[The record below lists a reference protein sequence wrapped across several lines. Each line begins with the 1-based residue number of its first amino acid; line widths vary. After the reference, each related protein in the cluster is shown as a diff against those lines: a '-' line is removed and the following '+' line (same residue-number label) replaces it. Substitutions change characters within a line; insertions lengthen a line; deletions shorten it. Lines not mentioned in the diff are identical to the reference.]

1 MGKFWLVAKREF
13 LLRVR
18 RRTFLVATFAVPLGF
33 AALIAVGAS
42 IAIRSEDKLPIGY
55 VDNSGVLAPAI
66 APSLDEGDQ
75 TVEIRAYQD
84 VSVAQTDLETGDI
97 QAYIVLP
104 EDYRQSQQ
112 VTVYYWEDKPSD
124 DAWEAFNDF
133 LRTNL
138 LVDLP
143 EDRRQLVLK
152 ELAWTVRS
160 VDGRRQVTAG
170 IGILNL
176 ILPFIASFIFY
187 LSVMTSGGYLLQAVA
202 DEKENRTIEV
212 MVTSLTPEQF
222 IGGKAAG
229 LLAVVLTQL
238 TVWIITIVIALI
250 TAATMLESF
259 PTLSVPW
266 SFLLVVTLYFLPTFV
281 LIAGIMT
288 AIGVMVE
295 EAKQGNQIAGV
306 INLVF
311 MAPWFLSTLIFT
323 NPDHPVLVVLTM
335 IPFSAFLTTAMRWS
349 MTAIPAWQLVVSW
362 LLLVASAGF
371 SLWVSAR
378 IFRLGMLRY
387 GKQFSLRT
395 TLGTLRNRRS
405 QIKPRAH
412 PAEVGQDG

>member
-1 MGKFWLVAKREF
+1 MGKLWLVAKREF
-13 LLRVR
+13 LLRVS
-18 RRTFLVATFAVPLGF
+18 RRTFLVTTFAVPLGF
-33 AALIAVGAS
+33 AALIAVGVF
-42 IAIRSEDKLPIGY
+42 IAIKSAEKRPVGY
-55 VDNSGVLAPAI
+55 VDNSGVLDPAI
-66 APSLDEGDQ
+66 VPSLNEIDD
-75 TVEIRAYQD
+75 TVEIRVYQD
-84 VSVAQTDLETGDI
+84 VSVAQIDLESGDI
-97 QAYIVLP
+97 QAYFVLP
-104 EDYRQSQQ
+104 EDYRRSQQ
-112 VTVYYWEDKPSD
+112 VAVYYWEEKPGD
-124 DAWEAFNDF
+124 DAWEAFNNF
-133 LRTNL
+133 LRVNL
-138 LVDLP
+138 LAGLP
-143 EDRRQLVLK
+143 EDRRQRVL
-152 ELAWTVRS
+152 EEPEWTVRS

-187 LSVMTSGGYLLQAVA
+187 LSVMTSGGYLLQAIA

-212 MVTSLTPEQF
+212 MVTSLTPEQL
-222 IGGKAAG
+222 IGGKTAG

-266 SFLLVVTLYFLPTFV
+266 SFLLVVALYLLPTFV

-288 AIGVMVE
+288 AIGVMVT

-306 INLVF
+306 INLAF
-311 MAPWFLSTLIFT
+311 MAPWFLSAMIFT
-323 NPDHPVLVVLTM
+323 NPDHPVLVILTI

-349 MTAIPAWQLVVSW
+349 ITAIPAWQLIVSW

-371 SLWVSAR
+371 SLWGSAR

-395 TLGTLRNRRS
+395 ALGALRNRRS
-405 QIKPRAH
+405 WIKSGGRPS
-412 PAEVGQDG
+412 EVS

>member
-1 MGKFWLVAKREF
+1 MGKLWLVAKREY
-13 LLRVR
+13 LLRVS
-18 RRTFLVATFAVPLGF
+18 RRTFLVTTFAVPLGF
-33 AALIAVGAS
+33 AALIAVGAF
-42 IAIRSEDKLPIGY
+42 IAIKSEDKRPVGY
-55 VDNSGVLAPAI
+55 VDNSGMLDPAI
-66 APSLDEGDQ
+66 IPSLDEVDQ
-75 TVEIRAYQD
+75 MVDIRAYQD
-84 VSVAQTDLETGDI
+84 VSAAQNDLESGDI
-97 QAYIVLP
+97 QAYFVLP
-104 EDYRQSQQ
+104 EDYRRSQQ
-112 VTVYYWEDKPSD
+112 VAVYYWEDKPSD
-124 DAWEAFNDF
+124 DAWEAFDDF
-133 LRTNL
+133 LRANL
-138 LVDLP
+138 LADLP
-143 EDRRQLVLK
+143 EGRRQLVL
-152 ELAWTVRS
+152 EEPEWTVRS

-187 LSVMTSGGYLLQAVA
+187 LSVMASGGYLLQAVA

-212 MVTSLTPEQF
+212 MVTSLTPEQL

-266 SFLLVVTLYFLPTFV
+266 SFLLVVALYFLPTFV

-288 AIGVMVE
+288 AIGAMVA

-306 INLVF
+306 INLAF
-311 MAPWFLSTLIFT
+311 MAPWFLSALIFT
-323 NPDHPVLVVLTM
+323 NPDHPVLVILTM

-349 MTAIPAWQLVVSW
+349 ITAIPAWQLVVSW

-371 SLWVSAR
+371 SLWGSAR

-395 TLGTLRNRRS
+395 ALGALRNRRS
-405 QIKPRAH
+405 WIKSGGRPS
-412 PAEVGQDG
+412 EVS